1 MTLIYKLY
9 YNETVLSENIKER
22 IKALEENDNVIKMM
36 KGENILLFNDKL
48 CRSKEMMEVLKSAA
62 NREIKVIQ
70 DPNGYIII

>member
-36 KGENILLFNDKL
+36 KEENILFNDKL

-62 NREIKVIQ
+62 YREIKVIQ

>member
-9 YNETVLSENIKER
+9 YNGTVLSENIKER

-36 KGENILLFNDKL
+36 KEENILFNDKL